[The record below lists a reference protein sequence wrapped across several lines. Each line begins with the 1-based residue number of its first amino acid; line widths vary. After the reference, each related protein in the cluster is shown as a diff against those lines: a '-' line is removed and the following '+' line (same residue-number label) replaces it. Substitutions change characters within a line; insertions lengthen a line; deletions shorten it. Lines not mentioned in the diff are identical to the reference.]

1 MMSLRKQV
9 SVVIIRKPFFKIS
22 PQLSVSPFS
31 TGVAPLDRWTINV
44 LNRNTFFSSLATRDG

>member
-22 PQLSVSPFS
+22 PQLRVSPFS
-31 TGVAPLDRWTINV
+31 TGVALLDRWTINV